1 MLQKI
6 REKITG
12 WVAGIILALLAVVFA
27 VWGIDFS
34 FTPPS
39 VAATVNGDEVPVEP
53 VRRAYQDQLSR
64 FQQSFAQDV
73 PEEIQQE
80 LRRGVIEQFVRRTLL
95 EQRVDDAGYR
105 IGDEALAAH
114 IRTVPAFQ
122 VGGQFNRDAYRAALA
137 GAGYSPT
144 AFEEDQRRLLE
155 IQQLQ
160 DGIARSTFVTDAELE
175 RRVALREEERD
186 VEWLSLSTE
195 RFLDQVE
202 VTEDDIRAR
211 YESTREQWMTPEKV
225 DIAYLDL
232 ELADLAGDV
241 QLSDEDI
248 AAFYEAEKAREPQ
261 RFSAPERRKASH
273 ILVRVDEETDEAA
286 ARARAE
292 ALKARIEG
300 GEDFAA
306 VAEEASDDP
315 GSARQ
320 GGDLGWVERGMM
332 VPAFD
337 EALFAIRQTGTV
349 SDPVRSEF
357 GFHLIR
363 VDEIEEGHTQTLDE
377 VRDQLAQELSRRRA
391 EDRFFEMAEDLARLT
406 FENPGTLDPAAE
418 ALGLEI
424 RTADG
429 VTRGGGGTSIASQP
443 RVQDAIWSESVLE
456 SRENSELIEVE
467 DGRAVV
473 VRVREYYP
481 AEQRPLEEVAD
492 TIESQLRREKALEAT
507 REQAAEA
514 ESALAAGTP
523 LSEVAEGA
531 GADFVSG
538 VSVKRDDDSVPP
550 AVVRAAFQA
559 ARPGDS
565 PTAATADGANGIF
578 VVRVMAARPG
588 QIDALSETDRN
599 QLRQELIQAQAG
611 EELNAYLEHLR
622 NQADVSVFQ
631 QALE

>member
-34 FTPPS
+34 FTPPT

-53 VRRAYQDQLSR
+53 VRRAYQEQLSR
-64 FQQSFAQDV
+64 FQQSFTQDV

-80 LRRGVIEQFVRRTLL
+80 LRRGVIEQFVRRSLL
-95 EQRVDDAGYR
+95 QQRVDDAGYR
-105 IGDEALAAH
+105 VGDDALAAH
-114 IRTVPAFQ
+114 IRTIPAFQ

-137 GAGYSPT
+137 GAGYAPN
-144 AFEEDQRRLLE
+144 AFEADQRRLLE

-160 DGIARSTFVTDAELE
+160 DGIAGSAFVTDAELE
-175 RRVALREEERD
+175 RRVALRDEERD

-195 RFLDQVE
+195 RFLDQAE
-202 VTEDDIRAR
+202 VTEAEVYAR
-211 YESTREQWMTPEKV
+211 YESTPERWMTPEKV

-232 ELADLAGDV
+232 QLDDLADDV

-248 AAFYEAEKAREPQ
+248 VAFYEAEKAREPQ

-273 ILVRVDEETDEAA
+273 ILVRVDEDTDEAA

-292 ALKARIEG
+292 ALKARIEA

-337 EALFAIRQTGTV
+337 EALFAITETGQV

-377 VRDQLAQELSRRRA
+377 VRDQLAAELSRRRA
-391 EDRFFEMAEDLARLT
+391 EDRFFQMAEDMARLT

-424 RTADG
+424 RTAEG
-429 VTRGGGGTSIASQP
+429 VTRGGGGTGIASRP
-443 RVQDAIWSESVLE
+443 AVQDAIWSETVLE
-456 SRENSELIEVE
+456 SRENSELIEVD

-481 AEQRPLEEVAD
+481 SEKRPLEEVAE
-492 TIESQLRREKALEAT
+492 TIETQLRREKAQEAAAG
-507 REQAAEA
+507 QAAEA
-514 ESALAAGTP
+514 QAALASGAA
-523 LSEVAEGA
+523 LDQVAEDA

-538 VSVKRDDDSVPP
+538 VSVKRDDASVPP
-550 AVVRAAFQA
+550 PVVRAAFQA
-559 ARPGDS
+559 ARPDAGA
-565 PTAATADGANGIF
+565 TVATAEGANGIF
-578 VVRVMAARPG
+578 VVRVTAARPG
-588 QIDALSETDRN
+588 QLDALSETDKQ
-599 QLRQELIQAQAG
+599 QLRQELAQAQAA

-622 NQADVSVFQ
+622 RQADVSIFEQ
-631 QALE
+631 SLQ